1 MLATVYILVATIYIL
16 RATVYILVATD
27 TTHSEVTGFAVQ
39 IRSTQKLLDLLSRY
53 WICCPYT
60 IHPRVRYS
68 GLRFRYTRKSNFK
81 IRVPCCVTSW
91 VFFCKKKPDANYKIS
106 PSSDNIF
113 CSNFQDRP
121 GWIRNAQIRCLL
133 FLPPLWGYFPLPF
146 ISHAPKNL
154 ESFWKIADLKSET
167 TGFHDGS
174 TRINDPGRS

>member
-1 MLATVYILVATIYIL
+1 M
-16 RATVYILVATD
+16 
-27 TTHSEVTGFAVQ
+27 
-39 IRSTQKLLDLLSRY
+39 SR
-53 WICCPYT
+53 
-60 IHPRVRYS
+60 
-68 GLRFRYTRKSNFK
+68 F
-81 IRVPCCVTSW
+81 
-91 VFFCKKKPDANYKIS
+91 VFFLAKKNPNVNYKIS

-146 ISHAPKNL
+146 GSHAPKNL

-174 TRINDPGRS
+174 TRINVFLPVRCVAKGFLSNLLAFGVHSIALWVLKNDRFENFPFLVTQ